1 MLRTYVLFGIA
12 AAGLGFGIY
21 MSQRTNAPVLAAP
34 PASPP
39 AASPFG
45 ETIAGA
51 GIVEARSENIAIG
64 NPVPGVVSKVHVRV
78 GQSVKTN
85 DPLFEID
92 ARALR
97 AELGVKSAALAAA
110 RAKVERLEKQ
120 PRPEEVN
127 PARARVTAAEAAYAD
142 ANAQFSSAE
151 KVSIPG
157 ALSPEEL
164 TRRRNAMESAKARLT
179 EAKAQLDWLLAGAWA
194 PDLAVARAEEA
205 MAKAEAER
213 LDIEIERLVVR
224 APIDA
229 TILKVNVRPG
239 EFAPGEVLS
248 NPLLVLGDTSRL
260 HVRVDI
266 DESDVWRF
274 RPEAKA
280 VCVLRGNARLR
291 ADLRFE
297 RIEPYVI
304 PKRSLTGDSSERVDT
319 RVLQALYS
327 LDRGA
332 LPVHVGVQ
340 VDVFLDAS
348 SGATASAPASAR
360 TDSAEDK

>member
-274 RPEAKA
+274 R
-280 VCVLRGNARLR
+280 

>member
-1 MLRTYVLFGIA
+1 
-12 AAGLGFGIY
+12 
-21 MSQRTNAPVLAAP
+21 
-34 PASPP
+34 
-39 AASPFG
+39 
-45 ETIAGA
+45 
-51 GIVEARSENIAIG
+51 
-64 NPVPGVVSKVHVRV
+64 
-78 GQSVKTN
+78 
-85 DPLFEID
+85 
-92 ARALR
+92 
-97 AELGVKSAALAAA
+97 
-110 RAKVERLEKQ
+110 
-120 PRPEEVN
+120 
-127 PARARVTAAEAAYAD
+127 
-142 ANAQFSSAE
+142 
-151 KVSIPG
+151 
-157 ALSPEEL
+157 
-164 TRRRNAMESAKARLT
+164 MESAKARLT
-179 EAKAQLDWLLAGAWA
+179 EAKAQLGLVLAGAWA

-205 MAKAEAER
+205 IAKAEAER
-213 LDIEIERLVVR
+213 LDIELQRLVVR

-229 TILKVNVRPG
+229 TVLKVNVRPG

-297 RIEPYVI
+297 RVEPYVV

-319 RVLQALYS
+319 RVLQVLYS
-327 LDRGA
+327 LDREA

-348 SGATASAPASAR
+348 SDATASVPASAR
-360 TDSAEDK
+360 PVSAEDK